1 MHDEC
6 QQDERIRSL
15 TSRIDK
21 MEVNM
26 INSVDFQRKVIW
38 GMVGILFTT
47 VGTLITIL
55 MKVKGVG

>member
-15 TSRIDK
+15 TSRMDK

-26 INSVDFQRKVIW
+26 INSVEFQRKVIW

-55 MKVKGVG
+55 LKVKGVG